1 MRQIVKELCCVL
13 PKVRVAKGTL
23 ERCIATCGGHWDQ
36 GAKDLSFWLA
46 LCSK

>member
-13 PKVRVAKGTL
+13 PKVRVATW
-23 ERCIATCGGHWDQ
+23 GGHWDQ